1 MPETESGALERGR
14 EAFERRAW
22 GPAFDEL
29 RSCDANMSLLPED
42 LERLGEAARWSRHF
56 DVMLDTFERAA
67 AAYERVGDRRSA
79 ARVAVKL
86 TIEHHARRGD
96 ALAAGWVAR
105 AGRLLEGEPACRERG
120 LVLMCVAQGMFLGGN
135 GPAALE
141 TSQEM
146 VELGRELEDR
156 DIEALGRLSLGH
168 ARLLGGEV
176 KEATALIDEAMAAA
190 LGGGLELWTT
200 GQIFCSTIFAC
211 RNRGDWGRAGEWSV
225 ASLRWCE
232 RQSLSGFPGLCRFHQ
247 AEVMRFRGELNRA
260 ERDAS
265 EAVDELL
272 LAAPRW
278 AAWGLHELG
287 EIRRRRGDLNGAA
300 RVVSALCRARL

>member
-1 MPETESGALERGR
+1 M
-14 EAFERRAW
+14 
-22 GPAFDEL
+22 
-29 RSCDANMSLLPED
+29 
-42 LERLGEAARWSRHF
+42 
-56 DVMLDTFERAA
+56 
-67 AAYERVGDRRSA
+67 
-79 ARVAVKL
+79 K
-86 TIEHHARRGD
+86 
-96 ALAAGWVAR
+96 
-105 AGRLLEGEPACRERG
+105 EG
-120 LVLMCVAQGMFLGGN
+120 
-135 GPAALE
+135 
-141 TSQEM
+141 
-146 VELGRELEDR
+146 
-156 DIEALGRLSLGH
+156 
-168 ARLLGGEV
+168 
-176 KEATALIDEAMAAA
+176 ALIDEAMATA
-190 LGGGLELWTT
+190 LGGELELWTT

-287 EIRRRRGDLNGAA
+287 EIRR
-300 RVVSALCRARL
+300 